1 MGATTVTLRWD
12 EPLCPFQNGP
22 IAAHVIE
29 YAPDNGTL
37 MNALLQESS
46 EVTGLTACTNYT
58 LRIAAVNYVGISDFS
73 SPLSVLTG
81 SNRKARILF
90 CKPCV

>member
-1 MGATTVTLRWD
+1 MGATTVTLTWE
-12 EPLCPFQNGP
+12 EPQCPFQNGP

-37 MNALLQESS
+37 MNALLMESN
-46 EVTGLTACTNYT
+46 EVTGLTACTKYT

-73 SPLSVLTG
+73 LPLSVVTG
-81 SNRKARILF
+81 ANGKT
-90 CKPCV
+90 